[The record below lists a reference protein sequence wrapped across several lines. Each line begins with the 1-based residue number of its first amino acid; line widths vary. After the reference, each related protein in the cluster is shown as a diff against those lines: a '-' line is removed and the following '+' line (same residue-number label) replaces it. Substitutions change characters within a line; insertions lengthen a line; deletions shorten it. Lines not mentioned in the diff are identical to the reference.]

1 MAQGSGPLIHDEL
14 RGDRHAHRFP
24 GMGYT
29 TGKISGDLFT
39 PFIGLG
45 QVLFSASGVGVGVF
59 HEFKELSFQCT
70 PCGGKNRAHNAM
82 AVEHRQR
89 RGSMCAMI

>member
-1 MAQGSGPLIHDEL
+1 M
-14 RGDRHAHRFP
+14 
-24 GMGYT
+24 

-39 PFIGLG
+39 LFIGLG
-45 QVLFSASGVGVGVF
+45 LVLFSTGGVGVGGF
-59 HEFKELSFQCT
+59 HNFKELSFQCISS
-70 PCGGKNRAHNAM
+70 GGKNRVHNAM